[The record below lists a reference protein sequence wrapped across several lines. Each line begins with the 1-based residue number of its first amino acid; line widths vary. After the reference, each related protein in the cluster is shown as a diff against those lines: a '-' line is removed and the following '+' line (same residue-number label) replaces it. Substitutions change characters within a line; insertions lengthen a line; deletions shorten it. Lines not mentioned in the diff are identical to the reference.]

1 MEEFIDSETEGEAQ
15 DIELQNLGARL
26 KELYREYKDAR
37 RDIED
42 EWLVDLRQYNGQY
55 EPDVLARL
63 DSQGARSKVFVGL
76 TRTKV
81 MAAYSRIVDLMF

>member
-37 RDIED
+37 RDMTLSHD
-42 EWLVDLRQYNGQY
+42 
-55 EPDVLARL
+55 
-63 DSQGARSKVFVGL
+63 
-76 TRTKV
+76 
-81 MAAYSRIVDLMF
+81 

>member
-63 DSQGARSKVFVGL
+63 CLRLDSGCDWRWCAVWRVTG
-76 TRTKV
+76 R
-81 MAAYSRIVDLMF
+81 R